1 MKTNCCEQVLY
12 NNSPVNKRPPLV
24 CFLVRA
30 REDGVD
36 ERVDMDFALVSA
48 GCKYRTIFALVLS
61 LFSAASAMPETRR
74 RRKGKA
80 KNARCSN
87 VCCRLPQLL
96 LVAQLL
102 QSGVPMLHQGSWRAF
117 RAMPAEW
124 VHGDVRLGMQVHTL
138 NGGHAEYGVGA
149 QNSSEAIAAMQQ
161 PLPKRA
167 DGTPPPGRSE
177 RLGNII
183 DSWYFASL
191 GNGARISALIAMS
204 CNAELSFGRF
214 LATRLGAVSVSEAQA
229 TAAKAEAAKHES
241 WGFYTY
247 PTIRALMPQLR
258 HDLRAAMRMYAQT
271 YDPTLAAQRYDG
283 GGSHLVVHYRMG
295 DFVTNRWCVPPGD
308 IARVAASLRPSVI
321 EIMDG
326 GVKHLDQIDGWSQGP
341 HRANR
346 SRIAYANKANVEL
359 QGRLKAALTSAA
371 PWAKIVHHTPVSID
385 ADWFRIA
392 HAPLLVTGAG
402 SFAVTAA
409 IAGFGSSIRTPA
421 ADNLN
426 FPDRHPVGAEET
438 MAPTGA
444 LMPTTALRC
453 RVEIL
458 LHCSATTA

>member
-1 MKTNCCEQVLY
+1 M
-12 NNSPVNKRPPLV
+12 NKRPPLV
-24 CFLVRA
+24 WFLVRA

-61 LFSAASAMPETRR
+61 LFSAASAMPGDKKTGG
-74 RRKGKA
+74 KGKGKGHGA
-80 KNARCSN
+80 AMCAADYHNCYSSRSCCNPGSRCYTKAPG
-87 VCCRLPQLL
+87 VRFAQCRPN
-96 LVAQLL
+96 
-102 QSGVPMLHQGSWRAF
+102 GCMGTCGW
-117 RAMPAEW
+117 ECK
-124 VHGDVRLGMQVHTL
+124 VHTH
-138 NGGHAEYGVGA
+138 NSGHAEYGVGA

-438 MAPTGA
+438 MAHNWRTYAYDRTEMQG
-444 LMPTTALRC
+444 
-453 RVEIL
+453 
-458 LHCSATTA
+458 